1 MEGIKPMKTP
11 QTKPADLNDLFRA
24 TDARARGRR
33 VIRPLSRA
41 NKRNK
46 SSNHTITMSTP
57 SPKAAKSSSRYSIG
71 MFSAGEARCDRWQ
84 ELAHAGQTLVAQSS
98 SGASTTETLATVEA
112 LLAPLSVIETFR
124 AYPGEVMMSALKD
137 ALGRRDYSSFSRITN
152 RIAKAIITGSYRR
165 SASAW
170 KLGEEGEAEGSDR
183 LLKDYFETGDLTK
196 PYFEVLIVSD
206 DPTPEQVRQ
215 GRAEL
220 RQLRRPEDP
229 FVYEAVTVPSFEE
242 GVLGVVMNADVQ
254 AVIIKDNFRFKSQF
268 DAPLLRIYL
277 EQHLSQECGSLEP
290 KDYGVALARAV
301 GKIRPELDVYLI
313 VDGAVEKVASHLD
326 SKNIRRIFYGLED
339 LMEIHLAL
347 LEGVNQRYD
356 TPYFNNLKN
365 YARRPV
371 GTFHA
376 LPVARGKS
384 VFNSH
389 WIRDFGH
396 FYGANIFLAESSATT
411 GGLDSLLEPTGNIKV
426 AQDKAARAFGCQR
439 LFFGTNGTSTSNKIA
454 VQALVRPGDIVLVD
468 RNCHKSHHYGL
479 VLSGGQP
486 LYVEAYPLTEYS
498 MYGAVPLRTIK
509 KALLD
514 LKAEGKLDRVRML
527 LLTNCT
533 FDGHVYNV
541 QRFMEEVLAIKPDIV
556 FLWDEAWYAYNRFS
570 QFHRMRSA
578 MGACEALRERYA
590 SAAYR
595 AEYAEF
601 KKRHGKIDPK
611 NAKLLDTHLLPDPD
625 AVKLRVYATTS
636 THKSLSCF
644 RQGSYIMVNDDC
656 WESTQGPF
664 KEAFFTHTSTS
675 PNLQLIASL
684 DVARRQAE
692 LEGYELVGRAIEL
705 SLILRREV
713 NKHPLISKYFTI
725 ATNAQMVPKEHRA
738 SGFEDFHAEGVS
750 WKTIYDAWA
759 SDEFVLDPTR
769 VTLLCGSA
777 GFDGTA
783 FKGLLA
789 SKFDI
794 QLNKTSRNSILLQ
807 TNINNTRSD
816 IAYLIKV
823 LADMSRELD
832 RRLANDAEEKAAFD
846 ARVKSLVT
854 DVPNLPN
861 FSRFHDAF
869 RENPRSKTNEGD
881 MRTPFFLAYDENNS
895 IHVKLNSKEIND
907 LVKRGQ
913 AVSANFVI
921 PYPPG
926 FPILVPGQIIT
937 AETIE
942 FMRKLDVKEIHGYH
956 AASGLKLIKSHKL
969 GASRRK
975 AGSPSRRASRPITRK
990 KR

>member
-1 MEGIKPMKTP
+1 
-11 QTKPADLNDLFRA
+11 
-24 TDARARGRR
+24 
-33 VIRPLSRA
+33 
-41 NKRNK
+41 
-46 SSNHTITMSTP
+46 MSTLKTRLAHL
-57 SPKAAKSSSRYSIG
+57 PKPTQATARYSVG
-71 MFSAGEARCDRWQ
+71 MFSAGEARNDRWQ
-84 ELAHAGQTLVAQSS
+84 NLAHLAQALVAQS
-98 SGASTTETLATVEA
+98 TTGEVKAETLAAIAEIVPA
-112 LLAPLSVIETFR
+112 LSDLESFH
-124 AYPGEVMMSALKD
+124 AYPGETMLAALKE
-137 ALGRRDYSSFSRITN
+137 AMGRRDYSSFSRLTS

-165 SASAW
+165 SANAW
-170 KLGEEGEAEGSDR
+170 KTGEEGEMERNDR
-183 LLKDYFETGDLTK
+183 LMKDYFETGDLTK
-196 PYFEVLIVSD
+196 PYFEVLIVTD
-206 DPTPEQVRQ
+206 DPSPEQIRQ
-215 GRAEL
+215 GRAEM

-229 FVYEAVTVPSFEE
+229 FVYEAVTVASFEE
-242 GVLGVVMNADVQ
+242 GVLGVVLNADVQ
-254 AVIIKDNFRFKSQF
+254 AVVIKDNFAFRSRF
-268 DAPLLRIYL
+268 DAPNLRAYL
-277 EQHLSQECGSLEP
+277 EQHLSVEPGTLEP
-290 KDYGVALARAV
+290 GNYGVALARAIR
-301 GKIRPELDVYLI
+301 KIRPELDVYLV
-313 VDGAVEKVASHLD
+313 VDSGVETVASHLD
-326 SKNIRRIFYGLED
+326 SKNIRRIFYGIED

-347 LEGVNQRYD
+347 MEGINLRYD

-365 YARRPV
+365 YARRPI

-376 LPVARGKS
+376 LPIARGKS

-396 FYGANIFLAESSATT
+396 FYGANIFLAESCATS
-411 GGLDSLLEPTGNIKV
+411 GGLDSLLEPTGNIRI
-426 AQDKAARAFGCQR
+426 AHEKAARAFGCQQ

-454 VQALVRPGDIVLVD
+454 VQAIVRPGDIVLVD

-479 VLSGGQP
+479 VLCGGQP

-498 MYGAVPLRTIK
+498 MYGAVPLKTIK

-570 QFHRMRSA
+570 IFHRMRSA
-578 MGACEALRERYA
+578 MGACEALREKYA

-595 AEYAEF
+595 EEYAEF
-601 KKRHGKIDPK
+601 KKKHPKLDPK
-611 NAKLLDTHLLPDPD
+611 DAKLLSTHLLPDPD
-625 AVKLRVYATTS
+625 AVKIRVYATTS

-656 WESTQGPF
+656 WESTEAAF
-664 KEAFFTHTSTS
+664 KEAFFAHTSTS

-684 DVARRQAE
+684 DIARRQAE
-692 LEGYELVGRAIEL
+692 LEGYELVGRSIEL

-713 NKHPLISKYFTI
+713 NSHPLISKYFRI
-725 ATNAQMVPKEHRA
+725 ATNAQMIPEQYRT
-738 SGFEDFHAEGVS
+738 SGFEDFHADGVS

-759 SDEFVLDPTR
+759 TDEFVLDPTR

-783 FKGLLA
+783 FKGILA

-794 QLNKTSRNSILLQ
+794 QLNKTSRNSVLLQ

-823 LADMSRELD
+823 LADISRELERKLTRD
-832 RRLANDAEEKAAFD
+832 PDEKAGFD

-854 DVPNLPN
+854 DVPDLPN
-861 FSRFHDAF
+861 FSCFHDAF
-869 RENPRSKTNEGD
+869 RENPKSRTNEGD
-881 MRTPFFLAYDENNS
+881 MRTPFFLAYGAENLM
-895 IHVKLNSKEIND
+895 HVKLHSKEIDD

-913 AVSANFVI
+913 AVSAKFVI

-926 FPILVPGQIIT
+926 FPIMVPGQVIT
-937 AETIE
+937 AETID
-942 FMRKLDVKEIHGYH
+942 FMRKLDVKEIHGYQ
-956 AASGLKLIKSHKL
+956 AALGLELIRPEKL
-969 GASRRK
+969 GAN
-975 AGSPSRRASRPITRK
+975 GK
-990 KR
+990 KRGK

>member
-1 MEGIKPMKTP
+1 MSAQSP
-11 QTKPADLNDLFRA
+11 QA
-24 TDARARGRR
+24 
-33 VIRPLSRA
+33 S
-41 NKRNK
+41 K
-46 SSNHTITMSTP
+46 SPSNYT
-57 SPKAAKSSSRYSIG
+57 IG

-84 ELAHAGQTLVAQSS
+84 DLAHAAQALLAQSV
-98 SGASTTETLATVEA
+98 SGAPAKETLAKVEA
-112 LLAPLSVIETFR
+112 LLTPLSVLENFR
-124 AYPGEVMMSALKD
+124 AYPGETMMSMLKD
-137 ALGRRDYSSFSRITN
+137 ALGRSDYSGFFRIAN

-165 SASAW
+165 SVHAW
-170 KLGEEGEAEGSDR
+170 KLGEDGEAEGNDR
-183 LLKDYFETGDLTK
+183 LLKDYFDTSDLTK

-215 GRAEL
+215 GRTEL

-242 GVLGVVMNADVQ
+242 GVVGAVLNADVQ
-254 AVIIKDNFRFKSQF
+254 AVVIKDNFRFKSQF
-268 DAPLLRIYL
+268 DAPLLRSYL
-277 EQHLSQECGSLEP
+277 EQHLSVECGSLEP
-290 KDYGVALARAV
+290 KDYGVALARV
-301 GKIRPELDVYLI
+301 IGKIRPELDVYLI
-313 VDGAVEKVASHLD
+313 VDGAAEKAASHLD
-326 SKNIRRIFYGLED
+326 SKNIRRIFYGLDD

-347 LEGVNQRYD
+347 LEGVNQRYE

-365 YARRPV
+365 YARRPI

-396 FYGANIFLAESSATT
+396 FYGANIFMAESSATT
-411 GGLDSLLEPTGNIKV
+411 GGLDSLLEPTGNIKI
-426 AQDKAARAFGCQR
+426 AQEKAARAFGCQK

-479 VLSGGQP
+479 VLCGGQP

-514 LKAEGKLDRVRML
+514 LKAEGRLDRVRML

-533 FDGHVYNV
+533 FDGHVYDV

-570 QFHRMRSA
+570 PFHRMRSA

-590 SAAYR
+590 SEAYR

-601 KKRHGKIDPK
+601 KKKHSRLDPK
-611 NAKLLDTHLLPDPD
+611 NTKLLDTRLLPDPD

-656 WESTQGPF
+656 WETTEATF
-664 KEAFFTHTSTS
+664 EEAFFTHTSTS

-684 DVARRQAE
+684 DIARRQAE
-692 LEGYELVGRAIEL
+692 LEGYELVGRSIEL

-725 ATNAQMVPKEHRA
+725 ATNAQMVPKEYRA
-738 SGFEDFHAEGVS
+738 SGFEDFHTDGVN
-750 WKTIYDAWA
+750 WKTIYDAWV

-769 VTLLCGSA
+769 ITLLCGSA

-783 FKGLLA
+783 FKGMLA
-789 SKFDI
+789 NKFDI
-794 QLNKTSRNSILLQ
+794 QLNKTSRNSVLLQ

-823 LADMSRELD
+823 LADISRELD
-832 RRLANDAEEKAAFD
+832 RRLSKDREEKAAFD

-854 DVPNLPN
+854 DVPDLPN

-869 RENPRSKTNEGD
+869 REIRAARPMKATCGHPSSSPMTSRIA
-881 MRTPFFLAYDENNS
+881 RT
-895 IHVKLNSKEIND
+895 
-907 LVKRGQ
+907 
-913 AVSANFVI
+913 
-921 PYPPG
+921 
-926 FPILVPGQIIT
+926 
-937 AETIE
+937 
-942 FMRKLDVKEIHGYH
+942 
-956 AASGLKLIKSHKL
+956 
-969 GASRRK
+969 
-975 AGSPSRRASRPITRK
+975 
-990 KR
+990 

>member
-1 MEGIKPMKTP
+1 
-11 QTKPADLNDLFRA
+11 
-24 TDARARGRR
+24 
-33 VIRPLSRA
+33 
-41 NKRNK
+41 
-46 SSNHTITMSTP
+46 
-57 SPKAAKSSSRYSIG
+57 

-84 ELAHAGQTLVAQSS
+84 EMAHAAQTLVAQTS
-98 SGASTTETLATVEA
+98 SGAATDDTLDTIEDV
-112 LLAPLSVIETFR
+112 LGPLGILETFH
-124 AYPGEVMMSALKD
+124 AYPGETMMTVLKD
-137 ALGRRDYSSFSRITN
+137 ALSRRDYSSFSRLTN

-165 SASAW
+165 SANAW
-170 KLGEEGEAEGSDR
+170 KLGEDGDSEGNER
-183 LLKDYFETGDLTK
+183 LMKDYFDTGDLTK
-196 PYFEVLIVSD
+196 PYFEVLVVTD

-229 FVYEAVTVPSFEE
+229 FVYEAVTVPSFEDA
-242 GVLGVVMNADVQ
+242 VLAVVMNADVQ
-254 AVIIKDNFRFKSQF
+254 AVLIKDNFRFRTQF
-268 DAPLLRIYL
+268 DAPRLRTYL
-277 EQHLSQECGSLEP
+277 EQHLNQKLGSLEP
-290 KDYGVALARAV
+290 NDYGVALARAI
-301 GKIRPELDVYLI
+301 GKIRPELDVYLV
-313 VDGAVEKVASHLD
+313 VDGAAERMASRLE

-339 LMEIHLAL
+339 LMEIHLGL
-347 LEGVNQRYD
+347 LEGISKRYE

-365 YARRPV
+365 YARRPI

-411 GGLDSLLEPTGNIKV
+411 GGLDSLLEPTGNIKD
-426 AQDKAARAFGCQR
+426 AQDKAARAFGCRQ

-454 VQALVRPGDIVLVD
+454 VQAIVRPGDIVLVD

-479 VLSGGQP
+479 VLCGGQP

-514 LKAEGKLDRVRML
+514 LKAEGRLARARML

-533 FDGHVYNV
+533 FDGHIYNV
-541 QRFMEEVLAIKPDIV
+541 RRVMEEVLAIKPDMV

-570 QFHRMRSA
+570 PFHRMRSA
-578 MGACEALRERYA
+578 MGASEMLRERYA
-590 SAAYR
+590 SDAYR
-595 AEYAEF
+595 DEYAEF
-601 KKRHGKIDPK
+601 KKKYGKLDPK
-611 NAKLLDTHLLPDPD
+611 NPKLLDTYLLPDPD
-625 AVKLRVYATTS
+625 AVKIRVYATTS

-644 RQGSYIMVNDDC
+644 RQGSYIMVNDDL
-656 WESTQGPF
+656 WESTEATF

-692 LEGYELVGRAIEL
+692 LEGYELLGRAIEL

-713 NKHPLISKYFTI
+713 NNHPLISKYFRI
-725 ATNAQMVPKEHRA
+725 ATNAQMVPKEYRA
-738 SGFEDFHAEGVS
+738 SGLEDFHAEGVS
-750 WKTIYDAWA
+750 WKTIYDAWTT
-759 SDEFVLDPTR
+759 DEFVLDPTR
-769 VTLLCGSA
+769 ITLLCGSA

-794 QLNKTSRNSILLQ
+794 QLNKTSRNSVLLQ

-823 LADMSRELD
+823 LADLARELD
-832 RRLANDAEEKAAFD
+832 RRLAQDPDEKAAFD
-846 ARVKSLVT
+846 ARVKSLIT
-854 DVPNLPN
+854 DVPDLPN

-881 MRTPFFLAYDENNS
+881 MRRPFFLAYDEENCT
-895 IHVKLNSKEIND
+895 HVKLNSKEIDD
-907 LVKRGQ
+907 LVRRGQ
-913 AVSANFVI
+913 AVSAKFVI

-926 FPILVPGQIIT
+926 FPIMVPGQVIT
-937 AETIE
+937 KETID
-942 FMRKLDVKEIHGYH
+942 FMRKLDVKEIHGYQ
-956 AASGLKLIKSHKL
+956 AALGLNLIKPEKL
-969 GASRRK
+969 GGSTKRVSANGRK
-975 AGSPSRRASRPITRK
+975 D
-990 KR
+990 

>member
-1 MEGIKPMKTP
+1 MKTP
-11 QTKPADLNDLFRA
+11 QIKSADLKDLFSA
-24 TDARARGRR
+24 TEARARGRR

-84 ELAHAGQTLVAQSS
+84 ELAHAGQPLVAQSS

-165 SASAW
+165 SVNAW
-170 KLGEEGEAEGSDR
+170 KLGEEGETEGNDR
-183 LLKDYFETGDLTK
+183 LLKDYFDEGDLTK

-215 GRAEL
+215 GRVEL

-242 GVLGVVMNADVQ
+242 GVLSVVMNADLQ

-268 DAPLLRIYL
+268 DAPLLRTYL

-290 KDYGVALARAV
+290 KDYGVALARAI

-326 SKNIRRIFYGLED
+326 SKNIRRIFYGLD
-339 LMEIHLAL
+339 DVMEIHLAL

-396 FYGANIFLAESSATT
+396 FYGANIFMAESSATT
-411 GGLDSLLEPTGNIKV
+411 GGLDSLLEPTGNIK
-426 AQDKAARAFGCQR
+426 ASQDKAARAFGCQK

-454 VQALVRPGDIVLVD
+454 VQAIIRPGDIVLVD

-479 VLSGGQP
+479 VLCGGQP

-509 KALLD
+509 KTLLD
-514 LKAEGKLDRVRML
+514 LKAEGRLDRARML

-541 QRFMEEVLAIKPDIV
+541 QRVMEEVLAIKPDIV
-556 FLWDEAWYAYNRFS
+556 FLWDEAWFAYNRFS
-570 QFHRMRSA
+570 PFHRMRSG
-578 MGACEALRERYA
+578 MGACDVLRERYA
-590 SAAYR
+590 SEAYR

-601 KKRHGKIDPK
+601 KKKHGKLDPK
-611 NAKLLDTHLLPDPD
+611 NPKLLDTHLLPDPD

-656 WESTQGPF
+656 WESTQATF
-664 KEAFFTHTSTS
+664 EEAFFTHTSTS
-675 PNLQLIASL
+675 PNLQIIASL
-684 DVARRQAE
+684 DIARRQAE
-692 LEGYELVGRAIEL
+692 LEGYELVMRSIEL
-705 SLILRREV
+705 ALMLRREV
-713 NKHPLISKYFTI
+713 NSHPLISKYFRI
-725 ATNAQMVPKEHRA
+725 ATNADMVPKAHRA
-738 SGFEDFHAEGVS
+738 SGFEDFHAPGVT
-750 WKTIYDAWA
+750 WKTLNDAWET
-759 SDEFVLDPTR
+759 DEFALDPTR
-769 VTLLCGSA
+769 ITLLCGTA

-783 FKGLLA
+783 FKTLLA
-789 SKFDI
+789 DKFDI

-807 TNINNTRSD
+807 SNINNTRSD

-823 LADMSRELD
+823 MADIARDLE
-832 RRLANDAEEKAAFD
+832 RRLAKDAEEKAGFD
-846 ARVKSLVT
+846 ARVKSLIT
-854 DVPNLPN
+854 DVPDLPN

-869 RENPRSKTNEGD
+869 RENPRGKTNEGD
-881 MRTPFFLAYDENNS
+881 MRTPFFLAYDEEENCTY
-895 IHVKLNSKEIND
+895 VKLHGKEIDD
-907 LVKRGQ
+907 LVKSGQ
-913 AVSANFVI
+913 AVSAKFVI

-926 FPILVPGQIIT
+926 FPIMVPGQVIT
-937 AETIE
+937 QETID
-942 FMRKLDVKEIHGYH
+942 FMRKLDVKEIHGYQ
-956 AASGLKLIKSHKL
+956 AALGLQLIKPDKL
-969 GASRRK
+969 GTRRK
-975 AGSPSRRASRPITRK
+975 KPGAKGKKNGAVQRRATTHK
-990 KR
+990 KS

>member
-1 MEGIKPMKTP
+1 
-11 QTKPADLNDLFRA
+11 
-24 TDARARGRR
+24 
-33 VIRPLSRA
+33 
-41 NKRNK
+41 
-46 SSNHTITMSTP
+46 
-57 SPKAAKSSSRYSIG
+57 
-71 MFSAGEARCDRWQ
+71 MFSPGEARCDRWQ
-84 ELAHAGQTLVAQSS
+84 DLAHAAQTLVARAAAGSS
-98 SGASTTETLATVEA
+98 TEETLTAVRD
-112 LLAPLSVIETFR
+112 LLKPLSVLETFR
-124 AYPGEVMMSALKD
+124 AFPGEAMMSALKE
-137 ALGRRDYSSFSRITN
+137 ALAREDYSGFSRIAN
-152 RIAKAIITGSYRR
+152 RIAKAVITGSYRR
-165 SASAW
+165 SANAW
-170 KLGEEGEAEGSDR
+170 KVGEENESENNER
-183 LLKDYFETGDLTK
+183 LLKDYFSTGDLTK

-215 GRAEL
+215 GRTEL
-220 RQLRRPEDP
+220 RQLRRQEDP
-229 FVYEAVTVPSFEE
+229 FIYEAVTVPSFEE
-242 GVLGVVMNADVQ
+242 AVAAVVMNADVQ
-254 AVIIKDNFRFKSQF
+254 SVIIKDNFRFKSQF
-268 DAPLLRIYL
+268 DAPLLRSYL

-290 KDYGVALARAV
+290 KDYGVALARAI

-313 VDGAVEKVASHLD
+313 VDGAAEKVASHLD
-326 SKNIRRIFYGLED
+326 SKNIRRIFYGIED
-339 LMEIHLAL
+339 LMEIHLAI
-347 LEGVNQRYD
+347 LEGINQRYE
-356 TPYFNNLKN
+356 TPYLDNLKK
-365 YARRPV
+365 YARRPI

-426 AQDKAARAFGCQR
+426 AQDKAARAFGCQK

-479 VLSGGQP
+479 VLCGGQP

-514 LKAEGKLDRVRML
+514 LKAEGRLDRVRML

-533 FDGHVYNV
+533 FDGHIYNV

-570 QFHRMRSA
+570 PFHRMRSA

-590 SAAYR
+590 SDEYR
-595 AEYAEF
+595 AEYAAF
-601 KKRHGKIDPK
+601 QKKYGKIDPK
-611 NAKLLDTHLLPDPD
+611 NPKMLDTHLLPDPD

-644 RQGSYIMVNDDC
+644 RQGSYIMVDDDC
-656 WESTQGPF
+656 WESTEATF

-713 NKHPLISKYFTI
+713 NRHPLISKYFTI
-725 ATNAQMVPKEHRA
+725 ATNAQMVPAEYRA
-738 SGFEDFHAEGVS
+738 SGFEDFHAEGVN

-759 SDEFVLDPTR
+759 TDEFVLDPTR
-769 VTLLCGSA
+769 ITLLCGSA

-794 QLNKTSRNSILLQ
+794 QLNKTSRNSVLLQ

-816 IAYLIKV
+816 IAYLVKV
-823 LADMSRELD
+823 LADISRDLERKLSQD
-832 RRLANDAEEKAAFD
+832 PDEKAAFD
-846 ARVKSLVT
+846 ARVKSLIT
-854 DVPNLPN
+854 DVPDLPN

-869 RENPRSKTNEGD
+869 REHPRGKTNEGD
-881 MRTPFFLAYDENNS
+881 MRTAFFLAYDGENCT
-895 IHVKLNSKEIND
+895 HVKLHGKEIDD
-907 LVKRGQ
+907 LVREGR
-913 AVSANFVI
+913 AVSAKFVI

-926 FPILVPGQIIT
+926 FPIMVPGQVIT
-937 AETIE
+937 EDTIE
-942 FMRKLDVKEIHGYH
+942 FMRKLDVKEIHGYQ
-956 AASGLKLIKSHKL
+956 AALGLELIKPEKL
-969 GASRRK
+969 RSNAKKNGAVQRRPL
-975 AGSPSRRASRPITRK
+975 ARK
-990 KR
+990 KS

>member
-1 MEGIKPMKTP
+1 MKNTP
-11 QTKPADLNDLFRA
+11 TKA
-24 TDARARGRR
+24 
-33 VIRPLSRA
+33 V
-41 NKRNK
+41 KQQ
-46 SSNHTITMSTP
+46 
-57 SPKAAKSSSRYSIG
+57 SRYSTG

-84 ELAHAGQTLVAQSS
+84 ELAQKSQALLARAS
-98 SGASTTETLATVEA
+98 SGAATAEALAAVEA
-112 LLAPLSVIETFR
+112 LLSPLSALESFH
-124 AYPGEVMMSALKD
+124 AYPGEAMMGTLKEALVRADYSAL
-137 ALGRRDYSSFSRITN
+137 SRVAT

-170 KLGEEGEAEGSDR
+170 KTGEEGEKEGNDR
-183 LLKDYFETGDLTK
+183 LLKDYFDTGDLTK

-206 DPTPEQVRQ
+206 DPTPEQIRQ
-215 GRAEL
+215 GRAEM

-229 FVYEAVTVPSFEE
+229 FVYETVTVASFEE
-242 GVLGVVMNADVQ
+242 GVAGALLNTDVQ
-254 AVIIKDNFRFKSQF
+254 AVVIKDNFRFRSGY
-268 DAPLLRIYL
+268 DAPLLRAYL
-277 EQHLSQECGSLEP
+277 EQHLSIEP
-290 KDYGVALARAV
+290 GTIEPQDYGVALARAI

-313 VDGAVEKVASHLD
+313 VDRAVEKVASHLD
-326 SKNIRRIFYGLED
+326 SKNIRRIFYGIED
-339 LMEIHLAL
+339 LMEIHLGL
-347 LEGVNQRYD
+347 MEGVNQRYD

-365 YARRPV
+365 YARRPI

-426 AQDKAARAFGCQR
+426 AQEKAARAFGCQH

-454 VQALVRPGDIVLVD
+454 VQAIVRPGDIVLVD

-479 VLSGGQP
+479 VICGGQP

-509 KALLD
+509 KTLLD

-533 FDGHVYNV
+533 FDGHIYNV
-541 QRFMEEVLAIKPDIV
+541 ERFMEEVLAIKPDIV

-570 QFHRMRSA
+570 IFHRKRSA
-578 MGACEALRERYA
+578 MGACEALREKFA
-590 SAAYR
+590 SEAYR

-601 KKRHGKIDPK
+601 KKKHGKLDPK

-625 AVKLRVYATTS
+625 AVKIRVYATTS

-656 WESTQGPF
+656 WESTEAPF
-664 KEAFFTHTSTS
+664 KEAFFAHTSTS

-684 DVARRQAE
+684 DIARRQAE
-692 LEGYELVGRAIEL
+692 LEGYELVGRSIEL

-713 NKHPLISKYFTI
+713 NSHPLISKYFSI
-725 ATNAQMVPKEHRA
+725 ATNAQMVPAEYRA
-738 SGFEDFHAEGVS
+738 SGFEDFHADGVS
-750 WKTIYDAWA
+750 WKTIYDAWTT
-759 SDEFVLDPTR
+759 DEFVLDPTR

-789 SKFDI
+789 AKFDI
-794 QLNKTSRNSILLQ
+794 QLNKTSRNSVLLQ

-823 LADMSRELD
+823 LADISRDLD
-832 RRLANDAEEKAAFD
+832 RKLARDYDEKAAFD
-846 ARVKSLVT
+846 TRVKSLIT
-854 DVPNLPN
+854 DVPDLPN

-869 RENPRSKTNEGD
+869 RENPKSKTNEGD
-881 MRTPFFLAYDENNS
+881 MRTPFFMAYDAENCT
-895 IHVKLNSKEIND
+895 HVKLHSKEID
-907 LVKRGQ
+907 ELVKRGQ
-913 AVSANFVI
+913 AVSAKFVI

-926 FPILVPGQIIT
+926 FPIMVPGQVIT
-937 AETIE
+937 KETID

-956 AASGLKLIKSHKL
+956 AASGLELIKPEKL
-969 GASRRK
+969 KSSARK
-975 AGSPSRRASRPITRK
+975 GRQ
-990 KR
+990 

>member
-1 MEGIKPMKTP
+1 MPTQSSKT
-11 QTKPADLNDLFRA
+11 
-24 TDARARGRR
+24 
-33 VIRPLSRA
+33 S
-41 NKRNK
+41 K
-46 SSNHTITMSTP
+46 SP
-57 SPKAAKSSSRYSIG
+57 SHYSVG

-84 ELAHAGQTLVAQSS
+84 DLAHAAQTLVAQSS
-98 SGASTTETLATVEA
+98 SGASTKETLAKVEA
-112 LLAPLSVIETFR
+112 LLAPLGVLETFR
-124 AYPGEVMMSALKD
+124 AYPGEAMMSALKE
-137 ALGRRDYSSFSRITN
+137 ALARSDYSTFSRLTN

-170 KLGEEGEAEGSDR
+170 KVGEEGETELSDR
-183 LLKDYFETGDLTK
+183 LMKDYFDTDDLTK

-229 FVYEAVTVPSFEE
+229 FVYETVTVPSFEE
-242 GVLGVVMNADVQ
+242 GVIAVVMNADVQ
-254 AVIIKDNFRFKSQF
+254 AVVIRDNFRFKSQF

-277 EQHLSQECGSLEP
+277 EQHLSLEPGSLEP
-290 KDYGVALARAV
+290 KDYGVALARAI

-313 VDGAVEKVASHLD
+313 VDGAAEKMASHLD

-365 YARRPV
+365 YARRPI

-376 LPVARGKS
+376 LPIARGKS
-384 VFNSH
+384 IFNSH

-411 GGLDSLLEPTGNIKV
+411 GGLDSLLEPTGNIRV
-426 AQDKAARAFGCQR
+426 AQQKAARAFGCR
-439 LFFGTNGTSTSNKIA
+439 ELFFGTNGTSTSNKIA

-601 KKRHGKIDPK
+601 KKKHGKLDPK
-611 NAKLLDTHLLPDPD
+611 SAKLLDTHLLPDPD

-675 PNLQLIASL
+675 PNLQIIASL

-738 SGFEDFHAEGVS
+738 SGFEDFHADGVS

-759 SDEFVLDPTR
+759 TDEFVLDPTR

-777 GFDGTA
+777 GFDGTS
-783 FKGLLA
+783 FKGMLA

-794 QLNKTSRNSILLQ
+794 QLNKTSRNSVLLQ

-823 LADMSRELD
+823 LADISRELD
-832 RRLANDAEEKAAFD
+832 RTLSNDPDEKAAFD
-846 ARVKSLVT
+846 ARVKSLIT
-854 DVPNLPN
+854 DVPDLPN

-869 RENPRSKTNEGD
+869 RDNPRSKTNEGD

-895 IHVKLNSKEIND
+895 THVKLNSKEIDD
-907 LVKRGQ
+907 LVRRGQ

-926 FPILVPGQIIT
+926 FPILVPGQVIT

-956 AASGLKLIKSHKL
+956 AASGLKLIKSEKL
-969 GASRRK
+969 GGAKKKARK
-975 AGSPSRRASRPITRK
+975 
-990 KR
+990 

>member
-1 MEGIKPMKTP
+1 
-11 QTKPADLNDLFRA
+11 
-24 TDARARGRR
+24 
-33 VIRPLSRA
+33 
-41 NKRNK
+41 
-46 SSNHTITMSTP
+46 MSTP
-57 SPKAAKSSSRYSIG
+57 SNKTTTPPSSYSVG

-84 ELAHAGQTLVAQSS
+84 DLAHTAQSLVARTS
-98 SGASTTETLATVEA
+98 SGAATSEALAKAEA
-112 LLAPLSVIETFR
+112 LLKPLQEIETFH
-124 AYPGEVMMSALKD
+124 AYPGELLMAALKD
-137 ALGRRDYSSFSRITN
+137 ALGRSDYASFSRLST

-165 SASAW
+165 SANAW
-170 KLGEEGEAEGSDR
+170 KVGEEAEGESGDR
-183 LLKDYFETGDLTK
+183 LMKDYFETGDLTK

-206 DPTPEQVRQ
+206 DPTPEQIRQ

-229 FVYEAVTVPSFEE
+229 FVYEMVTVPSFED
-242 GVLGVVMNADVQ
+242 GVIGTVLNADVQ
-254 AVIIKDNFRFKSQF
+254 AVVIRDNFRFRSQF
-268 DAPLLRIYL
+268 DAVNLRSYL
-277 EQHLSQECGSLEP
+277 EQHSTVEPGTLEP
-290 KDYGVALARAV
+290 GDYGVALARVIA
-301 GKIRPELDVYLI
+301 KFRPELDVYLI
-313 VDGAVEKVASHLD
+313 LDGAVEKMASHLD
-326 SKNIRRIFYGLED
+326 SKNIKRIFYGIED

-347 LEGVNQRYD
+347 MEGVNQRYD

-396 FYGANIFLAESSATT
+396 FYGANIFMAESSATT
-411 GGLDSLLEPTGNIKV
+411 GGLDSLLEPTGNIKI
-426 AQDKAARAFGCQR
+426 AQEKAARAFGCQQ

-454 VQALVRPGDIVLVD
+454 VQTIVRPGDIVLVD

-479 VLSGGQP
+479 VLCGGQP

-498 MYGAVPLRTIK
+498 MYGAVPLKTIK
-509 KALLD
+509 KTLLD
-514 LKAEGKLDRVRML
+514 LQAEGKLDRVRML

-533 FDGHVYNV
+533 FDGHIYNV
-541 QRFMEEVLAIKPDIV
+541 PRFMEEVLAIKPDIV
-556 FLWDEAWYAYNRFS
+556 FLWDEAWFAYNRFS
-570 QFHRMRSA
+570 PFHRMRSA
-578 MGACEALRERYA
+578 MGATEALREKYA
-590 SAAYR
+590 SEAYR

-601 KKRHGKIDPK
+601 KKKHGKLDPK
-611 NAKLLDTHLLPDPD
+611 DAKLLDIHLLPDPD

-656 WESTQGPF
+656 WESTEATF
-664 KEAFFTHTSTS
+664 KEAFFAHTSTS

-684 DVARRQAE
+684 DIARRQAE
-692 LEGYELVGRAIEL
+692 LEGYELVGRSIEL

-713 NKHPLISKYFTI
+713 NRNPLISKYFSI
-725 ATNAQMVPKEHRA
+725 ATNAQMVPAQYRA
-738 SGFEDFHAEGVS
+738 SGFEDFHADGVS

-759 SDEFVLDPTR
+759 TDEFVLDPTR
-769 VTLLCGSA
+769 ITLLCGSA
-777 GFDGTA
+777 GFDGTS

-794 QLNKTSRNSILLQ
+794 QLNKTSRNSVLLQ

-823 LADMSRELD
+823 LADLSRELD
-832 RRLANDAEEKAAFD
+832 RKLSKNFDEKAGFD

-854 DVPNLPN
+854 DVPDLPN

-869 RENPRSKTNEGD
+869 RENPKSKTNEGD
-881 MRTPFFLAYDENNS
+881 MRTPFFLAYDAANCT
-895 IHVKLNSKEIND
+895 HVKLNSKEIDD
-907 LVKRGQ
+907 LVKLGQ
-913 AVSANFVI
+913 AVSAKFVI

-926 FPILVPGQIIT
+926 FPIMVPGQVIT
-937 AETIE
+937 EETID

-956 AASGLKLIKSHKL
+956 AASGLELIKPEIL
-969 GASRRK
+969 GGAKK
-975 AGSPSRRASRPITRK
+975 AAHR
-990 KR
+990 

>member
-46 SSNHTITMSTP
+46 SSNHTITISTP

-98 SGASTTETLATVEA
+98 SGASTTETLGTVKA

-124 AYPGEVMMSALKD
+124 AYPGEVMMTALKD

-165 SASAW
+165 SVNAW
-170 KLGEEGEAEGSDR
+170 KLGEEGETEGNDR
-183 LLKDYFETGDLTK
+183 LLKDYFDEGDLTK

-215 GRAEL
+215 GRVEL

-268 DAPLLRIYL
+268 DAPLLRTYL
-277 EQHLSQECGSLEP
+277 QQHLSQECGSLEP
-290 KDYGVALARAV
+290 KDYGVALARAI

-347 LEGVNQRYD
+347 LEGINQRYD
-356 TPYFNNLKN
+356 TPY
-365 YARRPV
+365 
-371 GTFHA
+371 
-376 LPVARGKS
+376 
-384 VFNSH
+384 
-389 WIRDFGH
+389 
-396 FYGANIFLAESSATT
+396 
-411 GGLDSLLEPTGNIKV
+411 
-426 AQDKAARAFGCQR
+426 
-439 LFFGTNGTSTSNKIA
+439 
-454 VQALVRPGDIVLVD
+454 
-468 RNCHKSHHYGL
+468 
-479 VLSGGQP
+479 
-486 LYVEAYPLTEYS
+486 VEDYPRTEYS

-509 KALLD
+509 KTLLD
-514 LKAEGKLDRVRML
+514 LKAEGRLDRARML

-541 QRFMEEVLAIKPDIV
+541 QRVMEEVLAIKPDIV
-556 FLWDEAWYAYNRFS
+556 FLWDEAWFAYNRFS
-570 QFHRMRSA
+570 PFHRMRSG
-578 MGACEALRERYA
+578 MGACDVLRERYA
-590 SAAYR
+590 SEAYR

-601 KKRHGKIDPK
+601 KKKHGKFDPK
-611 NAKLLDTHLLPDPD
+611 NPKLLDTHLLPDPD

-656 WESTQGPF
+656 WESTEAAF
-664 KEAFFTHTSTS
+664 KEAFFAHTSTS

-692 LEGYELVGRAIEL
+692 LECYELVGRSIEL

-725 ATNAQMVPKEHRA
+725 ATNAQMVPAQYRA
-738 SGFEDFHAEGVS
+738 SGLEDFHAEGVS

-777 GFDGTA
+777 GFDGTS
-783 FKGLLA
+783 FKGMLA

-832 RRLANDAEEKAAFD
+832 RTLANDPEEKAAFD

-854 DVPNLPN
+854 DVPDLPN

-869 RENPRSKTNEGD
+869 RENPRGKTNEGD
-881 MRTPFFLAYDENNS
+881 MRTPFFLAYDAENCT
-895 IHVKLNSKEIND
+895 HVKLNSKEIDD
-907 LVKRGQ
+907 LVRRGQ
-913 AVSANFVI
+913 AVSAKFVI

-926 FPILVPGQIIT
+926 FPIMVPGQVIT
-937 AETIE
+937 KETIE
-942 FMRKLDVKEIHGYH
+942 FMRKLDVKEIHGYQ
-956 AASGLKLIKSHKL
+956 AALGLELIKPEKL
-969 GASRRK
+969 NGA
-975 AGSPSRRASRPITRK
+975 GRK
-990 KR
+990 KGKN

>member
-1 MEGIKPMKTP
+1 MPTSSSK
-11 QTKPADLNDLFRA
+11 
-24 TDARARGRR
+24 
-33 VIRPLSRA
+33 A
-41 NKRNK
+41 NKTQSKYRV
-46 SSNHTITMSTP
+46 
-57 SPKAAKSSSRYSIG
+57 G

-84 ELAHAGQTLVAQSS
+84 EMAHAAQSLVARSAAGSS
-98 SGASTTETLATVEA
+98 TKEA
-112 LLAPLSVIETFR
+112 AAQMEDLFQHLSILEAFH
-124 AYPGEVMMSALKD
+124 AYPGESLMTALKD
-137 ALGRRDYSSFSRITN
+137 ALGRDDYSGFSRLST

-170 KLGEEGEAEGSDR
+170 KLGEEGEQEGNER
-183 LLKDYFETGDLTK
+183 LMKDYFDTGDLTK

-206 DPTPEQVRQ
+206 DPTAEQVRQ
-215 GRAEL
+215 GRNEM

-229 FVYEAVTVPSFEE
+229 FVYEAVTVPSFEDAI
-242 GVLGVVMNADVQ
+242 LGVVLNADVQ
-254 AVIIKDNFRFKSQF
+254 AVVIKDNFRFRSQF
-268 DAPLLRIYL
+268 EAPNLRIYL
-277 EQHLSQECGSLEP
+277 EQHLSTEPGTLEP
-290 KDYGVALARAV
+290 KDYGVTLARAIA
-301 GKIRPELDVYLI
+301 KTRPELDVYLLL
-313 VDGAVEKVASHLD
+313 DRAVEKMASHLD
-326 SKNIRRIFYGLED
+326 SKNIRRIFYGIED
-339 LMEIHLAL
+339 LMEIHLAMM
-347 LEGVNQRYD
+347 EGVNQRYD

-376 LPVARGKS
+376 LPIARGKS

-396 FYGANIFLAESSATT
+396 FYGANIFMAESSATT

-426 AQDKAARAFGCQR
+426 AQEKAARAFGCRQ

-454 VQALVRPGDIVLVD
+454 VQTIVRPGDIVLVD

-479 VLSGGQP
+479 VLGGGQP

-509 KALLD
+509 KTLFD

-556 FLWDEAWYAYNRFS
+556 FLWDEAWYAYSRFTP
-570 QFHRMRSA
+570 FHRMRSA
-578 MGACEALRERYA
+578 MGACEALREKYA
-590 SAAYR
+590 SEAYR

-601 KKRHGKIDPK
+601 KKKHGKLDPK
-611 NAKLLDTHLLPDPD
+611 NPKLLDTHLLPDPD
-625 AVKLRVYATTS
+625 AVKMRVYATTS

-656 WESTQGPF
+656 WESTEPTF
-664 KEAFFTHTSTS
+664 KEAFFAHTSTS

-684 DVARRQAE
+684 DIARRQAE
-692 LEGYELVGRAIEL
+692 LEGYELVGRSIEL

-713 NKHPLISKYFTI
+713 NQDPLISKYFSI
-725 ATNAQMVPKEHRA
+725 ATNAQMVPAQYRA
-738 SGFEDFHAEGVS
+738 SGFDDFHSESAS
-750 WKTIYDAWA
+750 WQRIYDAWA
-759 SDEFVLDPTR
+759 NDEFTLDPTR
-769 VTLLCGSA
+769 ITLLCGSA
-777 GFDGTA
+777 GFDGTS
-783 FKGLLA
+783 FKGMLA

-794 QLNKTSRNSILLQ
+794 QLNKTSRNSVLLQ

-823 LADMSRELD
+823 LADISRDLD
-832 RRLANDAEEKAAFD
+832 RKLARDYDEKAGFD
-846 ARVKSLVT
+846 ARVKSLIT
-854 DVPNLPN
+854 DVPDLPN

-869 RENPRSKTNEGD
+869 RENPKSKTNEGD
-881 MRTPFFLAYDENNS
+881 MRTPFFLAYDGENCT
-895 IHVKLNSKEIND
+895 HVMLNSKEIDD
-907 LVKRGQ
+907 LVRRGQ
-913 AVSANFVI
+913 AVSAKFVI

-926 FPILVPGQIIT
+926 FPIMVPGQVIT
-937 AETIE
+937 KETID

-956 AASGLKLIKSHKL
+956 AASGLELIKPEKL
-969 GASRRK
+969 GGAKKK
-975 AGSPSRRASRPITRK
+975 AK
-990 KR
+990 K

>member
-1 MEGIKPMKTP
+1 
-11 QTKPADLNDLFRA
+11 
-24 TDARARGRR
+24 
-33 VIRPLSRA
+33 
-41 NKRNK
+41 
-46 SSNHTITMSTP
+46 MSTQSSKTSK
-57 SPKAAKSSSRYSIG
+57 SPSRYSVG

-84 ELAHAGQTLVAQSS
+84 DLAHAAQTLVAQSS
-98 SGASTTETLATVEA
+98 SGASTKETLAKVEA
-112 LLAPLSVIETFR
+112 LLAPLGVLETFR
-124 AYPGEVMMSALKD
+124 AYPGEALMSALKE
-137 ALGRRDYSSFSRITN
+137 ALARSDYSTFSRLTN

-165 SASAW
+165 SANAW
-170 KLGEEGEAEGSDR
+170 KLGEEGETELSDR
-183 LLKDYFETGDLTK
+183 LMKDYFDTGDLTK

-229 FVYEAVTVPSFEE
+229 FVYETVTVPSFEE
-242 GVLGVVMNADVQ
+242 GVIGVVMNADVQ
-254 AVIIKDNFRFKSQF
+254 AVVIRDNFRFKSQF
-268 DAPLLRIYL
+268 DAPLLRTYL
-277 EQHLSQECGSLEP
+277 EQHLSLEPGSLEP
-290 KDYGVALARAV
+290 KDYGVALARAI

-313 VDGAVEKVASHLD
+313 VDGAAEKMASHLD

-347 LEGVNQRYD
+347 MEGVNQRYD

-365 YARRPV
+365 YARRPI

-376 LPVARGKS
+376 LPIARGKS
-384 VFNSH
+384 IFNSH

-411 GGLDSLLEPTGNIKV
+411 GGLDSLLEPTGNIRV
-426 AQDKAARAFGCQR
+426 AQEKAARAFGCGE

-486 LYVEAYPLTEYS
+486 FYVEAYPLTEYS

-601 KKRHGKIDPK
+601 KKKHGKIDPK
-611 NAKLLDTHLLPDPD
+611 SAKLLDTHLLPDPD

-738 SGFEDFHAEGVS
+738 SGFEDFHADGVS

-759 SDEFVLDPTR
+759 TDEFVLDPTR

-777 GFDGTA
+777 GFDGTS
-783 FKGLLA
+783 FKGMLA

-794 QLNKTSRNSILLQ
+794 QLNKTSRNSVLLQ

-823 LADMSRELD
+823 LADISRELD
-832 RRLANDAEEKAAFD
+832 RTLSRDPDEKAAFD
-846 ARVKSLVT
+846 ARVKSLIT
-854 DVPNLPN
+854 DVPDLPN

-869 RENPRSKTNEGD
+869 RDNPRSKTNEGD

-895 IHVKLNSKEIND
+895 THVKLNSKEIDD

-926 FPILVPGQIIT
+926 FPILVPGQVIT

-956 AASGLKLIKSHKL
+956 AASGLKLIKSEKL
-969 GASRRK
+969 KGAKKKARK
-975 AGSPSRRASRPITRK
+975 
-990 KR
+990 

>member
-46 SSNHTITMSTP
+46 SSNGATETAAP
-57 SPKAAKSSSRYSIG
+57 SLKPDKSSARYSVG

-84 ELAHAGQTLVAQSS
+84 ELAHAAQTLVAQAS
-98 SGASTTETLATVEA
+98 SGSSTKETLASVEA
-112 LLAPLSVIETFR
+112 LLVPLSVIETFR
-124 AYPGEVMMSALKD
+124 AYPGEAMMTALKD

-170 KLGEEGEAEGSDR
+170 KIGEEGETEGSDR

-215 GRAEL
+215 GRTEL

-229 FVYEAVTVPSFEE
+229 FIYEAVTVPSFEE
-242 GVLGVVMNADVQ
+242 AIAAVVMNADVQ
-254 AVIIKDNFRFKSQF
+254 AVVIRDNFRFKSQF
-268 DAPLLRIYL
+268 DAPLLRSYL

-290 KDYGVALARAV
+290 KDYGVALARAI
-301 GKIRPELDVYLI
+301 GKIRPELDIYLI
-313 VDGAVEKVASHLD
+313 VDGAAEKVASHLD
-326 SKNIRRIFYGLED
+326 SKNIRRVFYGIED

-347 LEGVNQRYD
+347 MEGVNQRYD

-365 YARRPV
+365 YARRPI

-426 AQDKAARAFGCQR
+426 AQEKAARAFGCQH

-454 VQALVRPGDIVLVD
+454 VQAIIRPGDIVLVD

-479 VLSGGQP
+479 VICGGQP

-509 KALLD
+509 KTLLD
-514 LKAEGKLDRVRML
+514 LKAEGKLDRARML

-533 FDGHVYNV
+533 FDGHIYNV
-541 QRFMEEVLAIKPDIV
+541 ERVMEEALAIKPDIV
-556 FLWDEAWYAYNRFS
+556 FLWDEAWSAYSRFS
-570 QFHRMRSA
+570 HFHRMRSA

-590 SAAYR
+590 SDSYR

-601 KKRHGKIDPK
+601 KRKYGKIDPK
-611 NAKLLDTHLLPDPD
+611 NPKLLDTHLLPDPD

-656 WESTQGPF
+656 WESTEAPF
-664 KEAFFTHTSTS
+664 KEAFFAHTSTS

-692 LEGYELVGRAIEL
+692 LECYELVGRSIEL

-713 NKHPLISKYFTI
+713 NRHPLISKYFSI
-725 ATNAQMVPKEHRA
+725 ATNAQMVPKEYRN
-738 SGFEDFHAEGVS
+738 SGFEDFDADGVS

-777 GFDGTA
+777 GFDGTS
-783 FKGLLA
+783 FKGMLA

-794 QLNKTSRNSILLQ
+794 QLNKTSRNSVLLQ

-823 LADMSRELD
+823 LADISRELD
-832 RRLANDAEEKAAFD
+832 RTLSKDPDEKAAFD
-846 ARVKSLVT
+846 ARVKSLIT
-854 DVPNLPN
+854 DVPDLPN

-869 RENPRSKTNEGD
+869 RDNPRSKTNEGD
-881 MRTPFFLAYDENNS
+881 MRTPFFLAYDEDNS
-895 IHVKLNSKEIND
+895 THVKLNSKEIDD
-907 LVKRGQ
+907 LVKRGH

-926 FPILVPGQIIT
+926 FPILVPGQVIT

-956 AASGLKLIKSHKL
+956 AATGLKVLKPQKL
-969 GASRRK
+969 GASGRKNSSHRR
-975 AGSPSRRASRPITRK
+975 PVTRK
-990 KR
+990 KTKRKA

>member
-1 MEGIKPMKTP
+1 
-11 QTKPADLNDLFRA
+11 
-24 TDARARGRR
+24 
-33 VIRPLSRA
+33 
-41 NKRNK
+41 
-46 SSNHTITMSTP
+46 
-57 SPKAAKSSSRYSIG
+57 

-84 ELAHAGQTLVAQSS
+84 ELAHAGQALVAQLAA
-98 SGASTTETLATVEA
+98 GASTEATLATVAA
-112 LLAPLSVIETFR
+112 LLTPLGTIEGFH
-124 AYPGEVMMSALKD
+124 AYPGEALMSALKE
-137 ALGRRDYSSFSRITN
+137 ALGRSDYAGFSRLAT
-152 RIAKAIITGSYRR
+152 RIAKAVITGSYRR
-165 SASAW
+165 SANAW
-170 KLGEEGEAEGSDR
+170 KVGEDGEKEGSER
-183 LLKDYFETGDLTK
+183 LTKDYFDTGDLVK

-206 DPTPEQVRQ
+206 DPTPEQIRQ

-229 FVYEAVTVPSFEE
+229 FVYETVTVASFEE
-242 GVLGVVMNADVQ
+242 GVLGVVLNADVQ
-254 AVIIKDNFRFKSQF
+254 AVVIRDNFRFKSGLNT
-268 DAPLLRIYL
+268 PLLRSYL
-277 EQHLSQECGSLEP
+277 EQHLALEPGTLEP
-290 KDYGVALARAV
+290 KDYGVALARA
-301 GKIRPELDVYLI
+301 IARFRPELDVYLI
-313 VDGAVEKVASHLD
+313 MDCAVEAMASRLEAR
-326 SKNIRRIFYGLED
+326 NIRRIFYGIED

-347 LEGVNQRYD
+347 FEGVNQRYD

-426 AQDKAARAFGCQR
+426 AQEKAARAFGCQK

-479 VLSGGQP
+479 VLCGGQP

-509 KALLD
+509 QALLD
-514 LKAEGKLDRVRML
+514 LKAEGKLERVRML

-533 FDGHVYNV
+533 FDGHLYNV

-570 QFHRMRSA
+570 PFHRMRSA
-578 MGACEALRERYA
+578 MGACETLRERYA
-590 SAAYR
+590 SDAYR

-601 KKRHGKIDPK
+601 KKKHGDLDAKD
-611 NAKLLDTHLLPDPD
+611 AKLLDTHLLPDPD

-636 THKSLSCF
+636 THKSLSAF

-656 WESTQGPF
+656 WESTEATF
-664 KEAFFTHTSTS
+664 EEAFFTHTSTS

-684 DVARRQAE
+684 DIARRQAE
-692 LEGYELVGRAIEL
+692 LEGYEMVGRAIEL
-705 SLILRREV
+705 SLVLRREV
-713 NKHPLISKYFTI
+713 NNNPLISKYFRI
-725 ATNAQMVPKEHRA
+725 ATNADMVPAAHRA
-738 SGFEDFHAEGVS
+738 SGFEDFHAEGVN
-750 WKTIYDAWA
+750 WKTIHDAWV
-759 SDEFVLDPTR
+759 SDEFTLDPTR
-769 VTLLCGSA
+769 ITLLCGTA

-794 QLNKTSRNSILLQ
+794 QLNKTSRNSVLLQ

-823 LADMSRELD
+823 LADIARDLD
-832 RRLANDAEEKAAFD
+832 RKLAKDHDEKAAFD

-854 DVPNLPN
+854 DVPDLPN

-869 RENPRSKTNEGD
+869 RDNPQSKTNEGD
-881 MRTPFFLAYDENNS
+881 MRTPFFLSYDEANCT
-895 IHVKLNSKEIND
+895 HVKLNSKEID
-907 LVKRGQ
+907 EMVKHGQ

-926 FPILVPGQIIT
+926 FPIMVPGQVIT
-937 AETIE
+937 AETID

-956 AASGLKLIKSHKL
+956 AASGLKLIKPEKF
-969 GASRRK
+969 GAAAK
-975 AGSPSRRASRPITRK
+975 QPAK
-990 KR
+990 K

>member
-11 QTKPADLNDLFRA
+11 QTKPADLNHLFRA

-46 SSNHTITMSTP
+46 SSNHTITISTP

-98 SGASTTETLATVEA
+98 SGASTTETLGSVES
-112 LLAPLSVIETFR
+112 LLAPLSVIETFH
-124 AYPGEVMMSALKD
+124 AYPGEAMMSALND
-137 ALGRRDYSSFSRITN
+137 ALTRRDYSSFSRITN

-165 SASAW
+165 SANAW
-170 KLGEEGEAEGSDR
+170 KLGEDGERDGNDR
-183 LLKDYFETGDLTK
+183 LLKDYFDSGDLTK

-242 GVLGVVMNADVQ
+242 GVLAVVMNADLQ
-254 AVIIKDNFRFKSQF
+254 AVVIKDNFRFKSQF
-268 DAPLLRIYL
+268 DAPLLRTYL
-277 EQHLSQECGSLEP
+277 EQHMSQECGSLEP
-290 KDYGVALARAV
+290 KDYGVALARV
-301 GKIRPELDVYLI
+301 IGKIRPELDVYLI

-339 LMEIHLAL
+339 LMEIHLGL
-347 LEGVNQRYD
+347 MEGAKHRYH

-365 YARRPV
+365 YARRPI

-376 LPVARGKS
+376 LPIARGKS
-384 VFNSH
+384 IFNSH

-411 GGLDSLLEPTGNIKV
+411 GGLDSLLEPTGNIRV
-426 AQDKAARAFGCQR
+426 AQEKAARAFGCR
-439 LFFGTNGTSTSNKIA
+439 ELFFGTNGTSTSNKIA

-486 LYVEAYPLTEYS
+486 LYVEAYPLTQYS

-556 FLWDEAWYAYNRFS
+556 FLWDEAWYAYSRFS

-601 KKRHGKIDPK
+601 KKKHGKLDPK
-611 NAKLLDTHLLPDPD
+611 SAKLLDAHLLPDPD

-656 WESTQGPF
+656 WESTEATF
-664 KEAFFTHTSTS
+664 KEAFFAHTSTS

-692 LEGYELVGRAIEL
+692 LEGYELVGRSIEL

-713 NKHPLISKYFTI
+713 NKHPLISKYFSI
-725 ATNAQMVPKEHRA
+725 ATNAQMVPAEYRA
-738 SGFEDFHAEGVS
+738 S
-750 WKTIYDAWA
+750 
-759 SDEFVLDPTR
+759 
-769 VTLLCGSA
+769 
-777 GFDGTA
+777 A
-783 FKGLLA
+783 FG
-789 SKFDI
+789 D
-794 QLNKTSRNSILLQ
+794 
-807 TNINNTRSD
+807 
-816 IAYLIKV
+816 
-823 LADMSRELD
+823 
-832 RRLANDAEEKAAFD
+832 FD
-846 ARVKSLVT
+846 ARVKSLIT
-854 DVPNLPN
+854 DVPDLPN

-869 RENPRSKTNEGD
+869 RENPRGKTNEGD
-881 MRTPFFLAYDENNS
+881 MRTPFFLAYDAENCT
-895 IHVKLNSKEIND
+895 HVKLNSKEIDD
-907 LVKRGQ
+907 LVRRGQ
-913 AVSANFVI
+913 AVSAKFVI

-926 FPILVPGQIIT
+926 FPIMVPGQVIT
-937 AETIE
+937 KETIE

-956 AASGLKLIKSHKL
+956 AASGLELIKPEKL
-969 GASRRK
+969 GTNVRKNGSGSRRKNGSASRRGGLVHSSRK
-975 AGSPSRRASRPITRK
+975 RSPNHHRRKVTV
-990 KR
+990 